1 MYLDGIKAGLK
12 QGLRNE
18 VICRKIYTVYPAFVF
33 DNDLDRQ
40 FEIYNAISNEFKV
53 PITSIQ
59 MVGSAKT
66 GYSYVKDKAFNKG
79 ESDLDIAIVDAYL
92 FQKYSE
98 IVIKETAGFTD
109 LSNFKNID
117 QYSRYI
123 MKGVFRPDL
132 MPSCEVRKRWF
143 NFFNK
148 LSSKHIDL
156 FSDINAGIYFSQTF
170 FEFKQTENIE
180 IIKRAFL

>member
-1 MYLDGIKAGLK
+1 MYLDGVKLGLK

-18 VICRKIYTVYPAFVF
+18 VISRKIYTIYPAFAF
-33 DNDLDRQ
+33 EGDLDKQ

-66 GYSYVKDKAFNKG
+66 GYSYVKDKSFNKG
-79 ESDLDIAIVDAYL
+79 ESDLDIAIVDPFL

-109 LSNFKNID
+109 LSNFKDIN
-117 QYSRYI
+117 QYSKYI
-123 MKGVFRPDL
+123 MKGIF
-132 MPSCEVRKRWF
+132 
-143 NFFNK
+143 
-148 LSSKHIDL
+148 
-156 FSDINAGIYFSQTF
+156 
-170 FEFKQTENIE
+170 
-180 IIKRAFL
+180 